1 MFRLDVLQNQ
11 WLILALV
18 GGTALVLF
26 VALAYVAVWRAARS
40 GEETRAGAV
49 TSPLR
54 QQGVE
59 GPMPARSPVPWI
71 VIVFWVA
78 AALYAV
84 VYIVQAALNPPTW

>member
-26 VALAYVAVWRAARS
+26 VALAYVAVWRAGRNGDGS
-40 GEETRAGAV
+40 
-49 TSPLR
+49 SPR
-54 QQGVE
+54 RMQGVGAE
-59 GPMPARSPVPWI
+59 PPASSVPWI

>member
-26 VALAYVAVWRAARS
+26 VALAYVAVWRAGRTEA
-40 GEETRAGAV
+40 
-49 TSPLR
+49 
-54 QQGVE
+54 
-59 GPMPARSPVPWI
+59 PARSPVPWI

-78 AALYAV
+78 AAAYAV
-84 VYIVQAALNPPTW
+84 VYIVQAAMNPPTW

>member
-26 VALAYVAVWRAARS
+26 VALAYVAVWRAARN
-40 GEETRAGAV
+40 GDAPQAAPGH
-49 TSPLR
+49 
-54 QQGVE
+54 
-59 GPMPARSPVPWI
+59 ARNPVPWI
-71 VIVFWVA
+71 VIVFWLV

-84 VYIVQAALNPPTW
+84 VYIVQAVLSPPTW

>member
-11 WLILALV
+11 WLIVALV

-26 VALAYVAVWRAARS
+26 VALAYVTVWRAARNGDGS
-40 GEETRAGAV
+40 
-49 TSPLR
+49 SPLR
-54 QQGVE
+54 KEGV
-59 GPMPARSPVPWI
+59 GPERPAHCIPAI
-71 VIVFWVA
+71 VVVFWVA